1 METHIFQHVEP
12 SQSQA
17 HVALV
22 QNIQNAQAILE
33 DVKRGGEKFG
43 EMPMALIDAKMICST
58 SHLLVSIHQ
67 AILRNAR
74 RIEGKTTGLRTK
86 SIHSEVLWNLSVT
99 NNVSKCYVGAY
110 NLVAMY

>member
-1 METHIFQHVEP
+1 METHTFQHVEP

-17 HVALV
+17 HVVLV
-22 QNIQNAQAILE
+22 QNVQNAQAILE

-43 EMPMALIDAKMICST
+43 EMPMALIDAKMISSS

-74 RIEGKTTGLRTK
+74 KIEGKTTGLRTK
-86 SIHSEVLWNLSVT
+86 SIHSEVLWNLSIT
-99 NNVSKCYVGAY
+99 NNVSKCNITECVIAIC
-110 NLVAMY
+110 